1 MPRVE
6 DGKLL
11 VTVDN
16 VQIAGLTVSV
26 DDLPN
31 AIGDRLTD
39 IEIPVEGLPEGLVL
53 SDATVVDGRG
63 AHHRGRHRR
72 RPAHRGAP
80 GWVGSVQRPRPLG

>member
-1 MPRVE
+1 MLGLTLAANLVPRVE

-11 VTVDN
+11 VSVEN

-39 IEIPVEGLPEGLVL
+39 VEIPVEGLPDGLVL
-53 SDATVVDGRG
+53 SDATVVADGVRITADG
-63 AHHRGRHRR
+63 TDVVLPTEAA
-72 RPAHRGAP
+72 PAG
-80 GWVGSVQRPRPLG
+80 